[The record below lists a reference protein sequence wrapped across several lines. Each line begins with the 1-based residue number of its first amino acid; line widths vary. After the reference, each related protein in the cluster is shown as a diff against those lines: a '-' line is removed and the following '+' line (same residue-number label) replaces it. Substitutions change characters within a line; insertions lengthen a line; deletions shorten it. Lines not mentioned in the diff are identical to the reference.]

1 MSPNKATPG
10 TRSVAHLV
18 HRAAKLGGKFTSEGH
33 VFIFILSAPPDLQD
47 QFPDQY
53 YNKAFS

>member
-47 QFPDQY
+47 QFPDQ
-53 YNKAFS
+53 